1 MRRLTPWLWL
11 ALAGVVLQF
20 LALGS
25 DFYKFRGENQDA
37 WLGVPHTSDLILLS
51 ALAAVV
57 LIGLLAADRSPL
69 RGRKAGLVMGGVG
82 VLAALQVGY
91 RMLAPPFG
99 FFPSGGSIAGIAGSG
114 SNCYYYCPPSRAN
127 AATLLPGIWIGLA
140 GCIAVAVGGLAYA
153 ASRTAAAAPARPW
166 RADVQGGMNPWLG
179 LAALGAVGQF
189 VFGYTFFTFYTTQAK
204 DGAIN
209 WSGWLPT
216 PHTSSLVLAVSV
228 AVLSLVRAAA
238 RGRSPLG
245 PAALGGVLAL
255 LGFLA
260 GTRILQ
266 RVFAP
271 PFGPSA
277 SIGLGAYLAVASAA
291 VLVVAGVVQ
300 AVSHRE
306 RQLQPA
312 PGPTRLDARVSG
324 PA

>member
-11 ALAGVVLQF
+11 ALAGVVLQL

-25 DFYKFRGENQDA
+25 DFYKYKGMNQDA

-51 ALAAVV
+51 GVVAAVLV
-57 LIGLLAADRSPL
+57 GLLAAGRSPVG
-69 RGRKAGLVMGGVG
+69 GRSAGLLIGGFG
-82 VLAALQVGY
+82 VLAALQLGY
-91 RMLAPPFG
+91 RMIASPFG
-99 FFPSGGSIAGIAGSG
+99 FFPNGGSTAGIAGS
-114 SNCYYYCPPSRAN
+114 SSSCYYYCAPSRAN

-140 GCIAVAVGGLAYA
+140 GCLAVAIGGVAYA
-153 ASRTAAAAPARPW
+153 ASRTAVGTPARPW
-166 RADVQGGMNPWLG
+166 RAEIQRGMSPWLG

-189 VFGYTFFTFYTTQAK
+189 VFGYTFFTFYTTSVK
-204 DGAIN
+204 TGAIN

-216 PHTSSLVLAVSV
+216 PHTGSLVLAVTV
-228 AVLSLVRAAA
+228 AVLLLVRAAA

-245 PAALGGVLAL
+245 PAALGSVLAL

-266 RVFAP
+266 RIFAP

-291 VLVVAGVVQ
+291 LLAVAGVAQ
-300 AVSHRE
+300 ALAHRE
-306 RQLQPA
+306 HIRQPTTA
-312 PGPTRLDARVSG
+312 PTLLDARASG